1 MFDIEKQIAYW
12 RDGAVEDWEVAQDLL
27 KRRRTRHGLF
37 FVHLALEKLLKA
49 HVCRRTNDL
58 APRLHNLIRLA
69 ELAKLTPTQAQ
80 LDILA
85 DINTFNLEG
94 RYPDMLTPVPS
105 LGDAKDH
112 LRRAEEVY
120 RWLLSQLPGQ

>member
-1 MFDIEKQIAYW
+1 MFDIEKQVAYW
-12 RDGAVEDWEVAQDLL
+12 RDGAVEDWDVAQDLL
-27 KRRRTRHGLF
+27 KHRRMRHGLF
-37 FVHLALEKLLKA
+37 LLHLALEKLLKA

-58 APRLHNLIRLA
+58 APRLHNLVRLA
-69 ELAKLTPTQAQ
+69 ELAQVTPTQAQ

-105 LGDAKDH
+105 SGDVKDH

-120 RWLLSQLPGQ
+120 RWLLSQLSGQ